1 MFEANESL
9 SPQGLAR
16 REEILRVTQ
25 RAARSRRVRRRVGR
39 TLAGSSVAMLVFAL
53 WMSMNRV
60 THTPPSSPRQIVS
73 PTSFPSSAPQFAI
86 AEIPTDPQIADRLA
100 LKPASPKWTVISDD
114 ELLATL
120 SQTGQPAG
128 LITTGDET
136 VLVPQQSP
144 EQ

>member
-1 MFEANESL
+1 MFEANEQL
-9 SPQGLAR
+9 SPQGLER
-16 REEILRVTQ
+16 REAILRVTQ
-25 RAARSRRVRRRVGR
+25 RAARSRRVRRRALR
-39 TLAGSSVAMLVFAL
+39 TLAGSSVAVLVFAL

-60 THTPPSSPRQIVS
+60 THTPPPRQIVS